1 MNPEEITL
9 SSLTKSFEYTK
20 IANEIEECGE
30 VDTLKVLAKCFAK
43 LYYKQQ
49 ETMTAIGLPGIK
61 DK

>member
-49 ETMTAIGLPGIK
+49 ETMTVIGLPGIK

>member
-20 IANEIEECGE
+20 IANEIEECEE

-49 ETMTAIGLPGIK
+49 ETMTVIGLPGIK